1 MRSMLSIL
9 SRLVVAGMLVSISAA
24 AVFGQAPTMALKSE
38 WSAASNGRTEFEVSD
53 AALLPSTLA
62 RAAEQ
67 SGCSYKDDIKNAPVR
82 FMRPDG
88 HRLAI
93 VFCSGIIGS
102 HQVFDV
108 SNVLRPRLLEL
119 PFLAQPEGFGTTAR
133 PGWITWEKEANV
145 FQAETGSDMLPS
157 PRVRHTYRYSKFNVT
172 FALVRVEVQH
182 DGVGEWITMWDA
194 PRWSLPGKPK

>member
-24 AVFGQAPTMALKSE
+24 AVFGQDPTMALKSE
-38 WSAASNGRTEFEVSD
+38 WSAVSKGRTEFEVSD

-62 RAAEQ
+62 LAAEQ

-82 FMRPDG
+82 FMRPEG

-102 HQVFDV
+102 HQIFDV

-119 PFLAQPEGFGTTAR
+119 PFLVQPEGVGTTAR

-194 PRWSLPGKPK
+194 PRWSLPAKPK